1 VFRAD
6 CKANREIWENNNSF
20 RRRPH
25 VLAIRRILPTLSRIR
40 AELAGEFSLAI
51 REVYFMDQS
60 KSVPANDI
68 ARNKH
73 TAPAKN
79 IVDTL
84 IAAGN
89 FTTFAAGIKA
99 AGLTEELAA
108 QGPFTVFAPTDE
120 AFKRLPSGSYD
131 LLRKDPAR
139 FKAVLNY
146 HVVRGTFMAKDMK
159 SGEVMTMQGSTLTA
173 AVSSSDVRVNEARI
187 TQADLVAANGTVH
200 AIDTVIL
207 PKNWQLLAA
216 AA

>member
-1 VFRAD
+1 
-6 CKANREIWENNNSF
+6 
-20 RRRPH
+20 
-25 VLAIRRILPTLSRIR
+25 
-40 AELAGEFSLAI
+40 
-51 REVYFMDQS
+51 MDQS
-60 KSVPANDI
+60 KSVPANDT
-68 ARNKH
+68 ARNNY

-79 IVDTL
+79 IVDTA

-108 QGPFTVFAPTDE
+108 KGPFTVFAPTDE
-120 AFKRLPSGSYD
+120 AFKKLASGSYD
-131 LLRKDPAR
+131 LLRKDPAK

-146 HVVRGTFMAKDMK
+146 HVVRGNFMAKDVK

-173 AVSSSDVRVNEARI
+173 AVSSSDLRINGARI

-200 AIDTVIL
+200 AIDAVIL

>member
-1 VFRAD
+1 
-6 CKANREIWENNNSF
+6 
-20 RRRPH
+20 
-25 VLAIRRILPTLSRIR
+25 
-40 AELAGEFSLAI
+40 
-51 REVYFMDQS
+51 MDQS
-60 KSVPANDI
+60 KSVPASDT
-68 ARNKH
+68 ARNNY

-79 IVDTL
+79 IVDTA

-108 QGPFTVFAPTDE
+108 KGPFTVFAPTDE
-120 AFKRLPSGSYD
+120 AFKKLASGSYD
-131 LLRKDPAR
+131 LLRKDPAK

-146 HVVRGTFMAKDMK
+146 HVVRGNFMAKDVK

-173 AVSSSDVRVNEARI
+173 AVSSSDVRINGARI

-200 AIDTVIL
+200 AIDAVIL

>member
-1 VFRAD
+1 
-6 CKANREIWENNNSF
+6 
-20 RRRPH
+20 
-25 VLAIRRILPTLSRIR
+25 
-40 AELAGEFSLAI
+40 
-51 REVYFMDQS
+51 MDQS
-60 KSVPANDI
+60 KSVPANDT
-68 ARNKH
+68 ARNNY

-79 IVDTL
+79 IVDTA

-108 QGPFTVFAPTDE
+108 KGPFTVFAPTDD
-120 AFKRLPSGSYD
+120 AFKKLASGSYD
-131 LLRKDPAR
+131 LLRKDPAK

-146 HVVRGTFMAKDMK
+146 HVVRGNFMAKDVK

-173 AVSSSDVRVNEARI
+173 AVSSSDVRVNGARI

-200 AIDTVIL
+200 AIDAVIL

>member
-1 VFRAD
+1 
-6 CKANREIWENNNSF
+6 
-20 RRRPH
+20 
-25 VLAIRRILPTLSRIR
+25 
-40 AELAGEFSLAI
+40 
-51 REVYFMDQS
+51 MDQS
-60 KSVPANDI
+60 KSVPANDT
-68 ARNKH
+68 ARNNY

-79 IVDTL
+79 IVDTA

-99 AGLTEELAA
+99 AGLTEELTAK
-108 QGPFTVFAPTDE
+108 GPFTVFAPTDE
-120 AFKRLPSGSYD
+120 AFKKLASGSYD
-131 LLRKDPAR
+131 LLRKDPAK

-146 HVVRGTFMAKDMK
+146 HVVRGNFMAKDVK

-173 AVSSSDVRVNEARI
+173 AVSSSDVRVNGARI

-200 AIDTVIL
+200 AIDAVIL